1 MRPLSS
7 WLSSLTGR
15 LMLAFCLLALL
26 LLLLVTLGNLSLYWV
41 KGADSFLYEKAL
53 PASEAARQLSQSA
66 TSLAENAQR
75 LGTVADEKQR
85 QYLGRRQSLE
95 SNRMLAAIA
104 ILEQLAVPDSANL
117 KQAAA
122 TIIAELTLLGE
133 QTGER
138 LERTQALKQKGL
150 LLVQA
155 SKQADNLLRSELAVL
170 DSVIIAKL
178 SQIPG
183 AAAVDDIIELDLSSA
198 EQLNRALKLTHKI
211 ALLGQIFAAADAP
224 QDLVGAINQAPLT
237 DDALS
242 PGLLKRIPV
251 ADLVRDPGR
260 AEALE
265 AEFARLDQVTA
276 GQQLAESIWQL
287 QQQLE
292 QRQLVISD
300 NLKSMEQTVDAA
312 LEGQQQ
318 QLNLARRDYLG
329 QLNWA
334 SAGLWGTGALML
346 LLILFVSWQVIY
358 KGIARRLS
366 DATQALS
373 RLSLGDTNV
382 SIRSYG
388 DDELTAMASALEA
401 FKQKTA
407 HNQKLQQ
414 DLQRTAAELTEHKL
428 ALELK
433 VAERTRELAQTNA
446 QLEEA
451 SQAKSL
457 FLATMSHEIRTPL
470 NGLLG
475 TLSLLGQ
482 AELPAKARQMLALSQ
497 YSGTQLQ
504 TVLNDIL
511 DFSRLEQGRLL
522 NEPRA
527 VELPA
532 LLNEV
537 TAIMLAGANLAG
549 LELRL
554 LKPEL
559 PEWVWL
565 DGPKLRQVL
574 FNLLGNAIKFT
585 AKGSVTLE
593 VSIEDARLCFSVTDT
608 GIGIRPEAM
617 AHLFTP
623 YATEATHASARGTG
637 LGLSISRDLV
647 QLMNGSESGDA
658 PAIAVIS
665 TPGQGS
671 RFSFS
676 VPLQPCEQG
685 EQQSSSLPQSEIAKR
700 VLLVEDNR
708 VNALVAQGF
717 LAHLGHES
725 LLCVSLA
732 EARNVLLDNTSGPF
746 DAVML
751 DLQLSD
757 GSGSELLP
765 EFRQQLGPKVP
776 IAAFTAQLQTQDM
789 ADYQAMG
796 FDIVLG
802 KPLGLQALANWLGVV
817 SGSNQSDE
825 RHKEEDIQA
834 PGNKVSLRNTA
845 NTQWL
850 ALEQLEQDLQVLGKA
865 TLLEMR
871 QQFVDSSDA
880 QLQALQA
887 ADGQLD
893 IQAAKLHALKGSSGN
908 MGLEALHLRCAALE
922 QAIKTGKPLRD
933 EELTELTDCVAA
945 SLQALDNWLEQQS
958 D

>member
-1 MRPLSS
+1 M
-7 WLSSLTGR
+7 SSLTGR

-85 QYLGRRQSLE
+85 QYLGRRLSLE

-104 ILEQLAVPDSANL
+104 TLEQLAVPDSANL

-318 QLNLARRDYLG
+318 QLNLARRDFLG

-373 RLSLGDTNV
+373 RLSLGDTDV

-554 LKPEL
+554 LKPKL

-647 QLMNGSESGDA
+647 QLMNGSESGDDL
-658 PAIAVIS
+658 AIEVIS

-685 EQQSSSLPQSEIAKR
+685 EQQSSSLPQSEVAKR

-732 EARNVLLDNTSGPF
+732 EARSVLLDNTSSPF

-765 EFRQQLGPKVP
+765 ELRQQLGPKVP

-789 ADYQAMG
+789 ADYQTMG

-834 PGNKVSLRNTA
+834 PGNKVSPRNTA

-922 QAIKTGKPLRD
+922 QAIKAGKPLRD
-933 EELTELTDCVAA
+933 EVLTELTDCVAA

>member
-1 MRPLSS
+1 
-7 WLSSLTGR
+7 
-15 LMLAFCLLALL
+15 
-26 LLLLVTLGNLSLYWV
+26 
-41 KGADSFLYEKAL
+41 
-53 PASEAARQLSQSA
+53 
-66 TSLAENAQR
+66 
-75 LGTVADEKQR
+75 
-85 QYLGRRQSLE
+85 
-95 SNRMLAAIA
+95 
-104 ILEQLAVPDSANL
+104 
-117 KQAAA
+117 
-122 TIIAELTLLGE
+122 
-133 QTGER
+133 
-138 LERTQALKQKGL
+138 
-150 LLVQA
+150 
-155 SKQADNLLRSELAVL
+155 
-170 DSVIIAKL
+170 
-178 SQIPG
+178 
-183 AAAVDDIIELDLSSA
+183 
-198 EQLNRALKLTHKI
+198 
-211 ALLGQIFAAADAP
+211 
-224 QDLVGAINQAPLT
+224 
-237 DDALS
+237 
-242 PGLLKRIPV
+242 
-251 ADLVRDPGR
+251 
-260 AEALE
+260 
-265 AEFARLDQVTA
+265 
-276 GQQLAESIWQL
+276 
-287 QQQLE
+287 
-292 QRQLVISD
+292 
-300 NLKSMEQTVDAA
+300 
-312 LEGQQQ
+312 
-318 QLNLARRDYLG
+318 
-329 QLNWA
+329 
-334 SAGLWGTGALML
+334 
-346 LLILFVSWQVIY
+346 
-358 KGIARRLS
+358 
-366 DATQALS
+366 
-373 RLSLGDTNV
+373 
-382 SIRSYG
+382 
-388 DDELTAMASALEA
+388 
-401 FKQKTA
+401 
-407 HNQKLQQ
+407 
-414 DLQRTAAELTEHKL
+414 ELTEHKL
-428 ALELK
+428 ALERK

-511 DFSRLEQGRLL
+511 DFSRLEQGRLI

-585 AKGSVTLE
+585 TKGSVTLE
-593 VSIEDARLCFSVTDT
+593 VSIEGARLCFSVTDT

-617 AHLFTP
+617 ARLFTP

-647 QLMNGSESGDA
+647 QLMNGRESGDA
-658 PAIAVIS
+658 PAIEVIS

-732 EARNVLLDNTSGPF
+732 EARRVLLDNTSGPF

-765 EFRQQLGPKVP
+765 ELRQQLGTKVP

-825 RHKEEDIQA
+825 CPKEEDSQA
-834 PGNKVSLRNTA
+834 PGLRSRNTDNA
-845 NTQWL
+845 QWL

-887 ADGQLD
+887 ADGQRD
-893 IQAAKLHALKGSSGN
+893 IMAAKLHALKGSSGN

-922 QAIKTGKPLRD
+922 QSIKAGKPLRD

-945 SLQALDNWLEQQS
+945 SLLALDNWLEQQS

>member
-85 QYLGRRQSLE
+85 QYLGRRLSLE

-104 ILEQLAVPDSANL
+104 TLEQLAVPDSANL

-265 AEFARLDQVTA
+265 AEFARLEQVTA
-276 GQQLAESIWQL
+276 GQQLAEAIWQL

-433 VAERTRELAQTNA
+433 VAERTRELAQSNA

-647 QLMNGSESGDA
+647 QLMNGRESEDDL
-658 PAIAVIS
+658 AIEVIS

-676 VPLQPCEQG
+676 VPLQPCDQG

-732 EARNVLLDNTSGPF
+732 EARSVLLDNTSGPF

-765 EFRQQLGPKVP
+765 ELRQLLGPKVP
-776 IAAFTAQLQTQDM
+776 IAAFTAQLQTQDI

-825 RHKEEDIQA
+825 RHKEEETQA
-834 PGNKVSLRNTA
+834 PGLKSHNTD

-850 ALEQLEQDLQVLGKA
+850 ALEQLGQDLQVLGKA

-893 IQAAKLHALKGSSGN
+893 IMAAKLHALKGSSGN

-922 QAIKTGKPLRD
+922 QAVKTGKPLRD

-945 SLQALDNWLEQQS
+945 SLQVLNNWLEQQS

>member
-1 MRPLSS
+1 M
-7 WLSSLTGR
+7 SSLTGR

-26 LLLLVTLGNLSLYWV
+26 LLLLVTLGNLSLHWV

-85 QYLGRRQSLE
+85 QYLGRRLSLE

-104 ILEQLAVPDSANL
+104 TLEQLAVPDSANL

-138 LERTQALKQKGL
+138 LERTQALKQQGL

-183 AAAVDDIIELDLSSA
+183 AETVDDIIELDLSSA

-265 AEFARLDQVTA
+265 AEFARLDQVIA
-276 GQQLAESIWQL
+276 GQQLAEAIWQL

-318 QLNLARRDYLG
+318 LLNLARRDYLG

-585 AKGSVTLE
+585 TKGSVTLE
-593 VSIEDARLCFSVTDT
+593 VSIEGARLCFSVTDT

-647 QLMNGSESGDA
+647 QLMNGRESEDE
-658 PAIAVIS
+658 PAIDVIS

-685 EQQSSSLPQSEIAKR
+685 EQQSSRLPQSEIAKR

-732 EARNVLLDNTSGPF
+732 EARSVLLDNTSGPF

-765 EFRQQLGPKVP
+765 ELRQQLGTKVP

-796 FDIVLG
+796 FDTVLG

-817 SGSNQSDE
+817 SGSNLSDE

-834 PGNKVSLRNTA
+834 PGNKISPRNTDNA
-845 NTQWL
+845 QWL

-871 QQFVDSSDA
+871 QQFVDSCNA
-880 QLQALQA
+880 QLQALKA
-887 ADGQLD
+887 ADGQRD
-893 IQAAKLHALKGSSGN
+893 IMAAKLHALKGSSGN

-922 QAIKTGKPLRD
+922 QSIKVGNPLSD

-945 SLQALDNWLEQQS
+945 SLQALENWLEQQS

>member
-1 MRPLSS
+1 M
-7 WLSSLTGR
+7 SSLTGR

-85 QYLGRRQSLE
+85 QYLGRRLSLE

-104 ILEQLAVPDSANL
+104 TLEQLAVPDSANL

-224 QDLVGAINQAPLT
+224 QDLVGAINHSPLT

-276 GQQLAESIWQL
+276 GQQLAEAIWQL

-318 QLNLARRDYLG
+318 QLSLARRDFLG

-647 QLMNGSESGDA
+647 QLMNGSESGDDL
-658 PAIAVIS
+658 AIEVIS

-765 EFRQQLGPKVP
+765 ELRQQLGTKVP

-834 PGNKVSLRNTA
+834 PGNKVSLRNTD

>member
-26 LLLLVTLGNLSLYWV
+26 LLLLVTLGNLSLHWV
-41 KGADSFLYEKAL
+41 RGADSFLYEKAL

-85 QYLGRRQSLE
+85 QYLGRRLSLE

-104 ILEQLAVPDSANL
+104 TLEQLAVPDSANL

-138 LERTQALKQKGL
+138 LERTQALKQQGL

-183 AAAVDDIIELDLSSA
+183 AETVDDIIELDLSSA

-265 AEFARLDQVTA
+265 AEFARLDQVIA
-276 GQQLAESIWQL
+276 GQQLAEAIWQL

-585 AKGSVTLE
+585 TKGSVTLE
-593 VSIEDARLCFSVTDT
+593 VSIEGARLCFSVTDT

-647 QLMNGSESGDA
+647 QLMNGRESEDE
-658 PAIAVIS
+658 PAIDVIS

-685 EQQSSSLPQSEIAKR
+685 EQQSSRLPQSEIAKR

-732 EARNVLLDNTSGPF
+732 EARSVLLDNTSGPF

-765 EFRQQLGPKVP
+765 ELRQQLGTKVP

-796 FDIVLG
+796 FDTVLG

-817 SGSNQSDE
+817 SGSNLSDE

-834 PGNKVSLRNTA
+834 PGLKSRNTDNA
-845 NTQWL
+845 QWL

-871 QQFVDSSDA
+871 QQFVDSCDA
-880 QLQALQA
+880 QLQALKA
-887 ADGQLD
+887 EDGQRD
-893 IQAAKLHALKGSSGN
+893 IIAAKLHALKGSSGN

-922 QAIKTGKPLRD
+922 QSIKVGNPLSD

-945 SLQALDNWLEQQS
+945 SLQALENWLEQQS

>member
-85 QYLGRRQSLE
+85 QYLGRRLSLE

-104 ILEQLAVPDSANL
+104 TLEQLAVPDSANL

-224 QDLVGAINQAPLT
+224 QDLVGAINHSPLT

-527 VELPA
+527 VELPE

-765 EFRQQLGPKVP
+765 ELRQQLGPKVP

-825 RHKEEDIQA
+825 RHKEEDTQA
-834 PGNKVSLRNTA
+834 LGLKSLNTD

-871 QQFVDSSDA
+871 QQFVDSCDA
-880 QLQALQA
+880 QLQALQV
-887 ADGQLD
+887 ADGQRD
-893 IQAAKLHALKGSSGN
+893 IIAAKLHALKGSSGN

-922 QAIKTGKPLRD
+922 QAIKTGKPLSD

>member
-1 MRPLSS
+1 M
-7 WLSSLTGR
+7 SSLTGR

-75 LGTVADEKQR
+75 LGIVADEKQR
-85 QYLGRRQSLE
+85 QYLGRRLSLE

-104 ILEQLAVPDSANL
+104 TLEQLAVPDSANL

-224 QDLVGAINQAPLT
+224 QDLVGAINHSPLT

-358 KGIARRLS
+358 KGIALRLS

-373 RLSLGDTNV
+373 RLSLGDTDVN
-382 SIRSYG
+382 IRSYG

-433 VAERTRELAQTNA
+433 VAERTRELAQSNA

-593 VSIEDARLCFSVTDT
+593 VSIEDASLCFSVTDT

-658 PAIAVIS
+658 SAIEVIS

-732 EARNVLLDNTSGPF
+732 EARSVLLDNTSSPF

-765 EFRQQLGPKVP
+765 ELRQQLGPKVP

-834 PGNKVSLRNTA
+834 PGNKVSPRNTA

-871 QQFVDSSDA
+871 QQFVDSSDV

-887 ADGQLD
+887 ADGQRD
-893 IQAAKLHALKGSSGN
+893 ILAAKLHALKGSSGN

>member
-85 QYLGRRQSLE
+85 QYLGRRLSLE

-104 ILEQLAVPDSANL
+104 TLEQLAVPDSANL

-276 GQQLAESIWQL
+276 GQQLAEAIWQL

-300 NLKSMEQTVDAA
+300 NLKSMEQTVNAA

-318 QLNLARRDYLG
+318 QLNLARRDYLV

-373 RLSLGDTNV
+373 RLSLGDTDV

-617 AHLFTP
+617 VHLFTP

-658 PAIAVIS
+658 PAIEVIS

-671 RFSFS
+671 HFSFS

-765 EFRQQLGPKVP
+765 ELRQQLGPKVP

-825 RHKEEDIQA
+825 RYKEEDTQA
-834 PGNKVSLRNTA
+834 LDLKSLNTD

-871 QQFVDSSDA
+871 QQFVDSCDA
-880 QLQALQA
+880 QLQALQV
-887 ADGQLD
+887 ADGQRD
-893 IQAAKLHALKGSSGN
+893 IIAAKLHALKGSSGN

-922 QAIKTGKPLRD
+922 QAIKTGKPLSD

>member
-1 MRPLSS
+1 M
-7 WLSSLTGR
+7 SSLTGR

-85 QYLGRRQSLE
+85 QYLGRRLSLE

-104 ILEQLAVPDSANL
+104 TLEQLAVPDSANL

-224 QDLVGAINQAPLT
+224 QDLVGAINHSPLT

-373 RLSLGDTNV
+373 RLSLGDTDV

-428 ALELK
+428 ALERM

-617 AHLFTP
+617 ARLFTP

-647 QLMNGSESGDA
+647 LLMNECDDADSG
-658 PAIAVIS
+658 AIEVIS
-665 TPGQGS
+665 TPGLGS

-685 EQQSSSLPQSEIAKR
+685 EQQSSSLPQSEVAKR

-732 EARNVLLDNTSGPF
+732 EARSVLLDNTSGPF

-765 EFRQQLGPKVP
+765 EFRQQLGTKVP

-825 RHKEEDIQA
+825 RHKEEDTQA
-834 PGNKVSLRNTA
+834 PGLKSRNTDNA
-845 NTQWL
+845 QWL

-871 QQFVDSSDA
+871 QQFVDSCDA

-887 ADGQLD
+887 ADGQRD
-893 IQAAKLHALKGSSGN
+893 ILAAKLHALKGSSGN
-908 MGLEALHLRCAALE
+908 MGLEALHLRCSALE
-922 QAIKTGKPLRD
+922 QAIKAGKPLRD
-933 EELTELTDCVAA
+933 EELNELTDCVAA

>member
-1 MRPLSS
+1 M
-7 WLSSLTGR
+7 SSLTGR

-85 QYLGRRQSLE
+85 QYLGRRLSLE

-104 ILEQLAVPDSANL
+104 TLEQLAVPDSANL

-224 QDLVGAINQAPLT
+224 QDLVGAINHSPLT

-265 AEFARLDQVTA
+265 AEFARLDQVTV
-276 GQQLAESIWQL
+276 GQQLAEAIWQL

-511 DFSRLEQGRLL
+511 DFSRLEQGRLI

-647 QLMNGSESGDA
+647 QLMNGRESADA
-658 PAIAVIS
+658 PAIDVIS

-732 EARNVLLDNTSGPF
+732 EARSVLLDNTSGPF

-765 EFRQQLGPKVP
+765 ELRQQLGPKVP

-834 PGNKVSLRNTA
+834 PGNKVSPRNTA

-893 IQAAKLHALKGSSGN
+893 IMAAKLHALKGSSGN

>member
-1 MRPLSS
+1 M
-7 WLSSLTGR
+7 TGR

-85 QYLGRRQSLE
+85 QYLGRRLSLE

-104 ILEQLAVPDSANL
+104 TLEQLAVPDSANL

-224 QDLVGAINQAPLT
+224 QDLVGAINHSPLT

-265 AEFARLDQVTA
+265 AEFARLEQVTA
-276 GQQLAESIWQL
+276 GQQLAEAIWQL

-647 QLMNGSESGDA
+647 QLMNGSESEDA
-658 PAIAVIS
+658 PAIDVIS

-732 EARNVLLDNTSGPF
+732 EARSVLLDNTSGPF

-765 EFRQQLGPKVP
+765 ELRQQLGPKVP

-825 RHKEEDIQA
+825 RHKEEDAQA
-834 PGNKVSLRNTA
+834 PGNKVSLQNTD

-871 QQFVDSSDA
+871 QQFVDSCDA
-880 QLQALQA
+880 QLQA
-887 ADGQLD
+887 ADGQRD
-893 IQAAKLHALKGSSGN
+893 ILAAKLHALKGSSGN

-922 QAIKTGKPLRD
+922 QAIKAGKPLRD

-945 SLQALDNWLEQQS
+945 SLQALENWLEQQS

>member
-85 QYLGRRQSLE
+85 QYLGRRLSLE

-104 ILEQLAVPDSANL
+104 TLEQLAVPDSANL

-373 RLSLGDTNV
+373 RLSLGDTDV

-593 VSIEDARLCFSVTDT
+593 VSIQDARLCFSVTDT

-658 PAIAVIS
+658 PAIEVMS

-732 EARNVLLDNTSGPF
+732 EARSVLLDNTSGPF

-765 EFRQQLGPKVP
+765 ELRQQLGPKVP

-825 RHKEEDIQA
+825 RHKEEDAQA
-834 PGNKVSLRNTA
+834 PGNKVSPRNTD

-887 ADGQLD
+887 ADGQRD

-922 QAIKTGKPLRD
+922 QAVKAGKPLRD
-933 EELTELTDCVAA
+933 EELTELADCVAA
-945 SLQALDNWLEQQS
+945 SLQALDNWLAQQS

>member
-1 MRPLSS
+1 M
-7 WLSSLTGR
+7 SSLTGR

-85 QYLGRRQSLE
+85 QYLGRRLSLE

-104 ILEQLAVPDSANL
+104 TLEQLAVPDSANL

-318 QLNLARRDYLG
+318 QLNLARRDFLG

-373 RLSLGDTNV
+373 RLSLGDTDV

-554 LKPEL
+554 LKPKL

-647 QLMNGSESGDA
+647 QLMNGSESGDDL
-658 PAIAVIS
+658 AIEVIS

-685 EQQSSSLPQSEIAKR
+685 EQQSSSLPQSEVAKR

-732 EARNVLLDNTSGPF
+732 EARSVLLDNTSSPF

-765 EFRQQLGPKVP
+765 ELRQQLGPKVP

-834 PGNKVSLRNTA
+834 PGNKVSPRNTA

-922 QAIKTGKPLRD
+922 QAIKAGKPLRD
-933 EELTELTDCVAA
+933 EVLTELTDCVAA

>member
-85 QYLGRRQSLE
+85 QYLGRRLSLE

-104 ILEQLAVPDSANL
+104 TLEQLAVPDSANL

-224 QDLVGAINQAPLT
+224 QDLVGAINHSPLT

-617 AHLFTP
+617 VHLFTP

-658 PAIAVIS
+658 PAIEVIS

-700 VLLVEDNR
+700 VLLVEDNM

-765 EFRQQLGPKVP
+765 ELRQQLGPKVP

-825 RHKEEDIQA
+825 RYKEEDTQA
-834 PGNKVSLRNTA
+834 LGLKSLNTD

-871 QQFVDSSDA
+871 QQFVDSCDA
-880 QLQALQA
+880 QLQALQV
-887 ADGQLD
+887 ADGQRD
-893 IQAAKLHALKGSSGN
+893 IIVAKLHALKGSSGN

-922 QAIKTGKPLRD
+922 QAIKAGKPLRD
-933 EELTELTDCVAA
+933 EGLTELTDCVAA

>member
-85 QYLGRRQSLE
+85 QYLGRRLSLE

-104 ILEQLAVPDSANL
+104 TLEQLAVPDSANL

-155 SKQADNLLRSELAVL
+155 SKKADNLLRSELAVL

-224 QDLVGAINQAPLT
+224 QDLVGAINHSPLT

-276 GQQLAESIWQL
+276 GQQLAEAIWQL

-300 NLKSMEQTVDAA
+300 NLKSMEQTVNAA

-373 RLSLGDTNV
+373 RLSLGDTDV

-608 GIGIRPEAM
+608 GVGIRPEAM
-617 AHLFTP
+617 ARLFTP

-647 QLMNGSESGDA
+647 LLMNECDDADSG
-658 PAIAVIS
+658 AIEVIS
-665 TPGQGS
+665 TPGLGS

-685 EQQSSSLPQSEIAKR
+685 EQQSSSLPQSAIAKR

-732 EARNVLLDNTSGPF
+732 EARKLLHDDSTSDSF

-765 EFRQQLGPKVP
+765 ELRRQLGTKVP

-825 RHKEEDIQA
+825 RHKEEETQA
-834 PGNKVSLRNTA
+834 PDGQSWNTD
-845 NTQWL
+845 NVQWL

-871 QQFVDSSDA
+871 QQFVDSCDA
-880 QLQALQA
+880 QLQALQV
-887 ADGQLD
+887 ADGQRD
-893 IQAAKLHALKGSSGN
+893 IIAAKLHALKGSSGN

-933 EELTELTDCVAA
+933 EVLTELTDCVAA
-945 SLQALDNWLEQQS
+945 SLQALDSWLEQQS

>member
-26 LLLLVTLGNLSLYWV
+26 LLLLVTLGNLSLHWV

-85 QYLGRRQSLE
+85 QYLGRRLSLE

-104 ILEQLAVPDSANL
+104 TLEQLAVPDSANL

-138 LERTQALKQKGL
+138 LERTQALKQQGL

-183 AAAVDDIIELDLSSA
+183 AETVDDIIELDLSSA

-265 AEFARLDQVTA
+265 AEFARLDQVIA
-276 GQQLAESIWQL
+276 GQQLAEAIWQL

-318 QLNLARRDYLG
+318 LLNLARRDYLG

-585 AKGSVTLE
+585 TKGSVTLE
-593 VSIEDARLCFSVTDT
+593 VSIEGARLCFSVTDT

-647 QLMNGSESGDA
+647 QLMNGRESEDE
-658 PAIAVIS
+658 PAIDVIS

-685 EQQSSSLPQSEIAKR
+685 EQQSSRLPQSEIAKR

-732 EARNVLLDNTSGPF
+732 EARSVLLDNTSGPF

-765 EFRQQLGPKVP
+765 ELRQQLGTKVP

-796 FDIVLG
+796 FDTVLG

-817 SGSNQSDE
+817 SGSNLSDE

-834 PGNKVSLRNTA
+834 PGNKISPRNTDNA
-845 NTQWL
+845 QWL

-871 QQFVDSSDA
+871 QQFVDSCNA
-880 QLQALQA
+880 QLQALKA
-887 ADGQLD
+887 ADGQRD
-893 IQAAKLHALKGSSGN
+893 IMAAKLHALKGSSGN

-922 QAIKTGKPLRD
+922 QSIKVGNPLSD

-945 SLQALDNWLEQQS
+945 SLQALENWLEQQS

>member
-85 QYLGRRQSLE
+85 QYLGRRLSLE

-104 ILEQLAVPDSANL
+104 TLEQLAVPDSANL

-318 QLNLARRDYLG
+318 QLSLARRDFLG

-373 RLSLGDTNV
+373 RLSLGDTDV

-554 LKPEL
+554 LKPKL

-647 QLMNGSESGDA
+647 QLMNGCESGDA
-658 PAIAVIS
+658 PAIEVIS

-765 EFRQQLGPKVP
+765 ELRQQLGPKVP

-825 RHKEEDIQA
+825 RHKEEDTQA
-834 PGNKVSLRNTA
+834 LGLKSLNTD

-871 QQFVDSSDA
+871 QQFVDSCDA

-887 ADGQLD
+887 ADGQRD

>member
-1 MRPLSS
+1 
-7 WLSSLTGR
+7 
-15 LMLAFCLLALL
+15 MLAFCLLALL

-85 QYLGRRQSLE
+85 QYLGRRLSLE

-104 ILEQLAVPDSANL
+104 TLEQLAVPDSANL

-318 QLNLARRDYLG
+318 QLNLARRDFLG

-373 RLSLGDTNV
+373 RLSLGDTDV

-554 LKPEL
+554 LKPKL

-647 QLMNGSESGDA
+647 QLMNGSESGDDL
-658 PAIAVIS
+658 AIEVIS

-685 EQQSSSLPQSEIAKR
+685 EQQSSSLPQSEVAKR

-732 EARNVLLDNTSGPF
+732 EARSVLLDNTSSPF

-765 EFRQQLGPKVP
+765 ELRQQLGPKVP

-834 PGNKVSLRNTA
+834 PGNKVSPRNTA

-922 QAIKTGKPLRD
+922 QAIKAGKPLRD
-933 EELTELTDCVAA
+933 EVLTELTDCVAA

>member
-85 QYLGRRQSLE
+85 QYLGRRLSLE

-104 ILEQLAVPDSANL
+104 TLEQLAVPDSANL

-224 QDLVGAINQAPLT
+224 QDLVGAINHSPLT

-276 GQQLAESIWQL
+276 GQQLAEAIWQL

-318 QLNLARRDYLG
+318 QLNLARRDYLV

-593 VSIEDARLCFSVTDT
+593 VSIQDARLCFSVTDT

-617 AHLFTP
+617 VHLFTP

-658 PAIAVIS
+658 PAIEVIS

-732 EARNVLLDNTSGPF
+732 EARSVLLDNTSSPF

-765 EFRQQLGPKVP
+765 ELRQQLGPKVP

-834 PGNKVSLRNTA
+834 PGNKVSPRNTA

-922 QAIKTGKPLRD
+922 QAIKTGKPLSD

>member
-1 MRPLSS
+1 M
-7 WLSSLTGR
+7 SSLTGR

-85 QYLGRRQSLE
+85 QYLGRRLSLE

-104 ILEQLAVPDSANL
+104 TLEQLAVPDSANL

-276 GQQLAESIWQL
+276 GQQLAEAIWQL

-647 QLMNGSESGDA
+647 QLMNDSESGDA
-658 PAIAVIS
+658 PAIEVIS

-671 RFSFS
+671 RFRFS

-765 EFRQQLGPKVP
+765 ELRQQLGTKVP
-776 IAAFTAQLQTQDM
+776 IAAFTAQLQTQDI

-825 RHKEEDIQA
+825 CHKEEDIQA
-834 PGNKVSLRNTA
+834 PSLKSRNTDNA
-845 NTQWL
+845 QWL

-922 QAIKTGKPLRD
+922 QAIKAGKPLRD
-933 EELTELTDCVAA
+933 EVLTELTDCVAA

>member
-1 MRPLSS
+1 M
-7 WLSSLTGR
+7 
-15 LMLAFCLLALL
+15 
-26 LLLLVTLGNLSLYWV
+26 
-41 KGADSFLYEKAL
+41 
-53 PASEAARQLSQSA
+53 
-66 TSLAENAQR
+66 
-75 LGTVADEKQR
+75 
-85 QYLGRRQSLE
+85 
-95 SNRMLAAIA
+95 
-104 ILEQLAVPDSANL
+104 
-117 KQAAA
+117 
-122 TIIAELTLLGE
+122 
-133 QTGER
+133 
-138 LERTQALKQKGL
+138 
-150 LLVQA
+150 
-155 SKQADNLLRSELAVL
+155 L

-224 QDLVGAINQAPLT
+224 QDLVGAINHSPLT

-276 GQQLAESIWQL
+276 SQQLAESIWQL

-623 YATEATHASARGTG
+623 YATEATHASAREPD
-637 LGLSISRDLV
+637 LG
-647 QLMNGSESGDA
+647 
-658 PAIAVIS
+658 
-665 TPGQGS
+665 
-671 RFSFS
+671 
-676 VPLQPCEQG
+676 
-685 EQQSSSLPQSEIAKR
+685 
-700 VLLVEDNR
+700 
-708 VNALVAQGF
+708 
-717 LAHLGHES
+717 
-725 LLCVSLA
+725 
-732 EARNVLLDNTSGPF
+732 
-746 DAVML
+746 
-751 DLQLSD
+751 
-757 GSGSELLP
+757 
-765 EFRQQLGPKVP
+765 
-776 IAAFTAQLQTQDM
+776 
-789 ADYQAMG
+789 
-796 FDIVLG
+796 
-802 KPLGLQALANWLGVV
+802 
-817 SGSNQSDE
+817 
-825 RHKEEDIQA
+825 
-834 PGNKVSLRNTA
+834 
-845 NTQWL
+845 
-850 ALEQLEQDLQVLGKA
+850 
-865 TLLEMR
+865 
-871 QQFVDSSDA
+871 
-880 QLQALQA
+880 
-887 ADGQLD
+887 
-893 IQAAKLHALKGSSGN
+893 
-908 MGLEALHLRCAALE
+908 
-922 QAIKTGKPLRD
+922 
-933 EELTELTDCVAA
+933 
-945 SLQALDNWLEQQS
+945 
-958 D
+958 

>member
-1 MRPLSS
+1 M
-7 WLSSLTGR
+7 TGR

-85 QYLGRRQSLE
+85 QYLGRRLSLE

-104 ILEQLAVPDSANL
+104 TLEQLAVPDSANL

-433 VAERTRELAQTNA
+433 VAERTRELAQSNA

-647 QLMNGSESGDA
+647 QLMNGRESEDA
-658 PAIAVIS
+658 PAIDVIS

-732 EARNVLLDNTSGPF
+732 EARSVLLDNTSGPF

-757 GSGSELLP
+757 GSGSGLLP
-765 EFRQQLGPKVP
+765 ELRLQLGPKVP

-825 RHKEEDIQA
+825 RHKEEDAQA
-834 PGNKVSLRNTA
+834 PGNKVSPRNTD

-887 ADGQLD
+887 ADGQRD

-922 QAIKTGKPLRD
+922 QAVKAGKPLRD
-933 EELTELTDCVAA
+933 EELTELADCVAA
-945 SLQALDNWLEQQS
+945 SLQALDNWLAQQS

>member
-85 QYLGRRQSLE
+85 QYLGRRLSLE

-104 ILEQLAVPDSANL
+104 TLEQLAVPDSANL

-318 QLNLARRDYLG
+318 QLSLARRDFLG

-373 RLSLGDTNV
+373 RLSLGDTDV

-554 LKPEL
+554 LKPKL

>member
-26 LLLLVTLGNLSLYWV
+26 LLLLVTLGNLSLHWV

-85 QYLGRRQSLE
+85 QYLGRRLSLE

-104 ILEQLAVPDSANL
+104 TLEQLAVPDSANL

-138 LERTQALKQKGL
+138 LERTQALKQQGL

-183 AAAVDDIIELDLSSA
+183 AETVDDIIELDLSSA

-265 AEFARLDQVTA
+265 AEFARLDQVIA
-276 GQQLAESIWQL
+276 GQQLAEAIWQL

-482 AELPAKARQMLALSQ
+482 AELPDKARQMLALSQ

-585 AKGSVTLE
+585 TKGSVTLE
-593 VSIEDARLCFSVTDT
+593 VSIEGARLCFSVTDT

-647 QLMNGSESGDA
+647 QLMNGRESEDE
-658 PAIAVIS
+658 PAIDVIS

-685 EQQSSSLPQSEIAKR
+685 EQQSSRLPQSEIAKR

-732 EARNVLLDNTSGPF
+732 EARSVLLDNTSGPF

-765 EFRQQLGPKVP
+765 ELRQQLGTKVP

-796 FDIVLG
+796 FDTVLG

-817 SGSNQSDE
+817 SGSNLSDE
-825 RHKEEDIQA
+825 RHKKEDIQA
-834 PGNKVSLRNTA
+834 PGNKVSPRNTDNA
-845 NTQWL
+845 QWL

-871 QQFVDSSDA
+871 QQFVDSCDA
-880 QLQALQA
+880 QLQALKA
-887 ADGQLD
+887 ADGQRD
-893 IQAAKLHALKGSSGN
+893 IMAAKLHALKGSSGN

-922 QAIKTGKPLRD
+922 QSIKVGNPLSD

-945 SLQALDNWLEQQS
+945 SLQALENWLEQQS

>member
-41 KGADSFLYEKAL
+41 KGADIFLYEKAL

-85 QYLGRRQSLE
+85 QYLGRRLSLE

-104 ILEQLAVPDSANL
+104 TLEQLAVPDSANL

-276 GQQLAESIWQL
+276 GQQLAEAIWQL

-414 DLQRTAAELTEHKL
+414 DLQRTAAELIEHKL

-433 VAERTRELAQTNA
+433 VAERTRELAQSNA

-482 AELPAKARQMLALSQ
+482 AELPAKERQMLALSQ

-593 VSIEDARLCFSVTDT
+593 VSIQDARLCFSVTDT

-647 QLMNGSESGDA
+647 QLMNGRESEDDL
-658 PAIAVIS
+658 AIEVIS

-676 VPLQPCEQG
+676 VPLQPCDQG

-732 EARNVLLDNTSGPF
+732 EARSVLLDNTSGPF

-765 EFRQQLGPKVP
+765 ELRQLLGPKVP
-776 IAAFTAQLQTQDM
+776 IAAFTAQLQTQDI

-817 SGSNQSDE
+817 SDSNQSDE
-825 RHKEEDIQA
+825 RHKEEETQA
-834 PGNKVSLRNTA
+834 PGLKSHNTD

-850 ALEQLEQDLQVLGKA
+850 ALEQLGQDLQVLGKA

-922 QAIKTGKPLRD
+922 QAVKAGNPLRD

>member
-1 MRPLSS
+1 M
-7 WLSSLTGR
+7 TGR

-685 EQQSSSLPQSEIAKR
+685 ELQSSSLPQSEIAKR

-908 MGLEALHLRCAALE
+908 MGLEVLHLRCAVLE
-922 QAIKTGKPLRD
+922 QAIKAGKPLRD
-933 EELTELTDCVAA
+933 EVLTELTDCVAA

>member
-85 QYLGRRQSLE
+85 QYLGRRLSLE

-104 ILEQLAVPDSANL
+104 TLEQLAVPDSANL

-265 AEFARLDQVTA
+265 AEFARLDQVIA
-276 GQQLAESIWQL
+276 GQQLAEAIWQL

-312 LEGQQQ
+312 LEGQHQ
-318 QLNLARRDYLG
+318 QLNLARRDYLV

-373 RLSLGDTNV
+373 RLSLGDTDV

-593 VSIEDARLCFSVTDT
+593 VSIQDARLCFSVTDT

-617 AHLFTP
+617 VHLFTP

-732 EARNVLLDNTSGPF
+732 EARSVLLDNTSGPF

-765 EFRQQLGPKVP
+765 ELRQQLGTKVP

-802 KPLGLQALANWLGVV
+802 KPLGLQALANWLGGV

-825 RHKEEDIQA
+825 RHKEEDAQA
-834 PGNKVSLRNTA
+834 PGLKSRNTD

-871 QQFVDSSDA
+871 QQFVDSCDA
-880 QLQALQA
+880 QLQALQV
-887 ADGQLD
+887 ADGQRD
-893 IQAAKLHALKGSSGN
+893 IIATKLHALKGSSGN

-933 EELTELTDCVAA
+933 EELTELADCVAA
-945 SLQALDNWLEQQS
+945 SLQALDNWLAQQS

>member
-26 LLLLVTLGNLSLYWV
+26 LLLLVTLGNLSLHWV

-85 QYLGRRQSLE
+85 QYLGRRLSLE

-104 ILEQLAVPDSANL
+104 TLEQLAVPDSANL

-138 LERTQALKQKGL
+138 LERTQSLKQQGL

-183 AAAVDDIIELDLSSA
+183 AETVDDIIELDLSSA

-265 AEFARLDQVTA
+265 AEFARLDRVIA
-276 GQQLAESIWQL
+276 GQQLAEAIWQL

-585 AKGSVTLE
+585 TKGSVTLE
-593 VSIEDARLCFSVTDT
+593 VSIEGARLCFSVTDT

-647 QLMNGSESGDA
+647 QLMNGRESEDE
-658 PAIAVIS
+658 PAIDVIS

-685 EQQSSSLPQSEIAKR
+685 EQQSSRLPQSEIAKR

-732 EARNVLLDNTSGPF
+732 EARSVLLDNTSGPF

-765 EFRQQLGPKVP
+765 ELRQQLGTKVP

-796 FDIVLG
+796 FDTVLG

-817 SGSNQSDE
+817 SGSNLSDE

-834 PGNKVSLRNTA
+834 PGNKVSPRNTDNA
-845 NTQWL
+845 QWL

-871 QQFVDSSDA
+871 QQFVDSCDA
-880 QLQALQA
+880 QLQALKA
-887 ADGQLD
+887 ADGQRD
-893 IQAAKLHALKGSSGN
+893 IMAAKLHALKGSSGN

-922 QAIKTGKPLRD
+922 QSIKVGNPLSD

-945 SLQALDNWLEQQS
+945 SLQALENWLEQQS

>member
-75 LGTVADEKQR
+75 LGTVADERQR
-85 QYLGRRQSLE
+85 QYLGRRLSLE

-104 ILEQLAVPDSANL
+104 TLEQLAVPDSANL

-224 QDLVGAINQAPLT
+224 QDLVGAINHSPLT

-433 VAERTRELAQTNA
+433 VAERTRELAQSNA

-585 AKGSVTLE
+585 AKGSMTLE
-593 VSIEDARLCFSVTDT
+593 VRIEDARLCFSVTDT

-647 QLMNGSESGDA
+647 QLMNGRESEDDL
-658 PAIAVIS
+658 AIEVIS

-676 VPLQPCEQG
+676 VPLQPCDQG

-732 EARNVLLDNTSGPF
+732 EARSVLLDNTSSPF

-765 EFRQQLGPKVP
+765 ELRQQLGPKVP

-796 FDIVLG
+796 FDIVLS

-825 RHKEEDIQA
+825 LHKEEDAQA
-834 PGNKVSLRNTA
+834 PGLKSRNTD

-887 ADGQLD
+887 ADGQRD
-893 IQAAKLHALKGSSGN
+893 ILAAKLHALKGSSGN

-922 QAIKTGKPLRD
+922 QAIKAGKPLRD

>member
-685 EQQSSSLPQSEIAKR
+685 ELQSSSLPQSEIAKR

-908 MGLEALHLRCAALE
+908 MGLEVLHLRCAVLE
-922 QAIKTGKPLRD
+922 QAIKAGKPLRD
-933 EELTELTDCVAA
+933 EVLTELTDCVAA

>member
-85 QYLGRRQSLE
+85 QYLGRRLSLE

-104 ILEQLAVPDSANL
+104 TLEQLAVPDSANL

-318 QLNLARRDYLG
+318 QLNLARRDFLG

-373 RLSLGDTNV
+373 RLSLGDTDV

-554 LKPEL
+554 LKPKL

-647 QLMNGSESGDA
+647 QLMNGSESGDDL
-658 PAIAVIS
+658 AIEVIS

-685 EQQSSSLPQSEIAKR
+685 EQQSSSLPQSEVAKR

-732 EARNVLLDNTSGPF
+732 EARSVLLDNTSSPF

-765 EFRQQLGPKVP
+765 ELRQQLGPKVP

-789 ADYQAMG
+789 ADYQTMG

-834 PGNKVSLRNTA
+834 PGNKVSPRNTA

-922 QAIKTGKPLRD
+922 QAIKAGKPLRD
-933 EELTELTDCVAA
+933 EVLTELTDCVAA

>member
-1 MRPLSS
+1 M
-7 WLSSLTGR
+7 SSLTGR

-685 EQQSSSLPQSEIAKR
+685 ELQSSSLPQSEIAKR

-908 MGLEALHLRCAALE
+908 MGLEVLHLRCAVLE
-922 QAIKTGKPLRD
+922 QAIKAGKPLRD
-933 EELTELTDCVAA
+933 EVLTELTDCVAA

>member
-1 MRPLSS
+1 MRPFSS

-26 LLLLVTLGNLSLYWV
+26 LLLLVTLGNLSLYWG

-85 QYLGRRQSLE
+85 QYLGRRLSLE

-104 ILEQLAVPDSANL
+104 TLEQLAVPDSANL

-224 QDLVGAINQAPLT
+224 QDLVGAINHSPLT

-318 QLNLARRDYLG
+318 QLNLARRDFLG

-433 VAERTRELAQTNA
+433 VAERTRELAQSNA

-658 PAIAVIS
+658 PAIDVIS

-732 EARNVLLDNTSGPF
+732 EARSVLLDNTSGPF

-765 EFRQQLGPKVP
+765 DLRQQLGSKVP

-825 RHKEEDIQA
+825 RHKEEDAQA
-834 PGNKVSLRNTA
+834 PSLKSRNTD
-845 NTQWL
+845 NVQWL
-850 ALEQLEQDLQVLGKA
+850 AQEQLEQDLQVLGKA

-871 QQFVDSSDA
+871 QQFVDSCDA

-887 ADGQLD
+887 ADGQRD
-893 IQAAKLHALKGSSGN
+893 ILAAKLHALKGSSGN
-908 MGLEALHLRCAALE
+908 MGLEALRLRCAALE

>member
-85 QYLGRRQSLE
+85 QYLGRRLSLE

-104 ILEQLAVPDSANL
+104 TLEQLAVPDSANL

-224 QDLVGAINQAPLT
+224 QDLVGAINHSPLT

-276 GQQLAESIWQL
+276 GQQLAEAIWQL

-300 NLKSMEQTVDAA
+300 NLKSMEQTVNAA

-732 EARNVLLDNTSGPF
+732 EARNVLLDSTSGPF

-765 EFRQQLGPKVP
+765 EFRQQLGHKVP

-825 RHKEEDIQA
+825 RYKEEDTQA
-834 PGNKVSLRNTA
+834 PGLKSRNTDNA
-845 NTQWL
+845 QWL

-871 QQFVDSSDA
+871 QQFVDSCDA

-887 ADGQLD
+887 ANGQRD

-922 QAIKTGKPLRD
+922 QAIKAGKPLRD

>member
-1 MRPLSS
+1 
-7 WLSSLTGR
+7 
-15 LMLAFCLLALL
+15 
-26 LLLLVTLGNLSLYWV
+26 
-41 KGADSFLYEKAL
+41 
-53 PASEAARQLSQSA
+53 
-66 TSLAENAQR
+66 
-75 LGTVADEKQR
+75 
-85 QYLGRRQSLE
+85 
-95 SNRMLAAIA
+95 MLAAIA
-104 ILEQLAVPDSANL
+104 TLEQLAVPDSANL

-224 QDLVGAINQAPLT
+224 HDLVGAINHSPLT

-265 AEFARLDQVTA
+265 AEFARLEQVTA
-276 GQQLAESIWQL
+276 GQQLAEAIWQL

-433 VAERTRELAQTNA
+433 VAERTRELAQSNA

-647 QLMNGSESGDA
+647 QLMNGRESEDDL
-658 PAIAVIS
+658 AIEVIS

-676 VPLQPCEQG
+676 VPLQPCDQG

-732 EARNVLLDNTSGPF
+732 EARSVLLDNTSGPF

-765 EFRQQLGPKVP
+765 ELRQLLGPKVP
-776 IAAFTAQLQTQDM
+776 IAAFTAQLQTQDI

-825 RHKEEDIQA
+825 RHKEEETQA
-834 PGNKVSLRNTA
+834 PGLKSHNTD

-850 ALEQLEQDLQVLGKA
+850 ALEQLGQDLQVLGKA

-893 IQAAKLHALKGSSGN
+893 IMAAKLHALKGSSGN

-922 QAIKTGKPLRD
+922 QAVKTGKPLRD

-945 SLQALDNWLEQQS
+945 SLQVLNNWLEQQS

>member
-85 QYLGRRQSLE
+85 QYLGRRLSLE

-104 ILEQLAVPDSANL
+104 TLEQLAVPDSANL

-224 QDLVGAINQAPLT
+224 QDLVGAINHSPLT

-373 RLSLGDTNV
+373 RLSLGDTDV

-428 ALELK
+428 ALERM

-617 AHLFTP
+617 ARLFTP

-647 QLMNGSESGDA
+647 LLMNECDDADSG
-658 PAIAVIS
+658 AIEVIS
-665 TPGQGS
+665 TPGLGS

-685 EQQSSSLPQSEIAKR
+685 EQQSSSLPQSEVAKR

-732 EARNVLLDNTSGPF
+732 EARSVLLDNTSGPF

-765 EFRQQLGPKVP
+765 EFRQQLGTKVP

-825 RHKEEDIQA
+825 RHKEEDTQA
-834 PGNKVSLRNTA
+834 PGLKSRNTDNA
-845 NTQWL
+845 QWL

-871 QQFVDSSDA
+871 QQFVDSCDA

-887 ADGQLD
+887 ADGQRD
-893 IQAAKLHALKGSSGN
+893 ILAAKLHALKGSSGN
-908 MGLEALHLRCAALE
+908 MGLEALHLRCSALE
-922 QAIKTGKPLRD
+922 QAIKAGKPLRD
-933 EELTELTDCVAA
+933 EELNELTDCVAA